1 MVSLGGWMRRGMATM
16 LCVMLMGIGM
26 AVAQSKK
33 APPKKKNGAEAAKT
47 SDVAKGRQVYSE
59 NCSICHFAKSK
70 EKKIG
75 PGLEG
80 IFKRGKFA
88 DGKKVDEASMRAW
101 IEKGGE
107 QMPPFDEVLSKQQI
121 EDLVA
126 FLKTI

>member
-1 MVSLGGWMRRGMATM
+1 MRPSLATL
-16 LCVMLMGIGM
+16 LCVMLMGIGA

-33 APPKKKNGAEAAKT
+33 APPKKNGAAATKAG
-47 SDVAKGRQVYSE
+47 DAAKGRQVYSE
-59 NCSICHFAKSK
+59 NCSICHFAKSR

-88 DGKKVDEASMRAW
+88 DGKKVDDASMRAW

-107 QMPPFDEVLSKQQI
+107 QMPPFDEVLNKQQI